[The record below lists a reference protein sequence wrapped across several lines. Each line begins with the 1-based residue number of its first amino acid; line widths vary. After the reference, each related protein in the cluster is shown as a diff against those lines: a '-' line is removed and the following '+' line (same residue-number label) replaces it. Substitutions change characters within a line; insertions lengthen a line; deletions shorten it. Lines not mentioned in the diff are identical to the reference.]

1 MPKVKLS
8 RFSAKDAPPI
18 DWLWAAV
25 LERKTV
31 LGYDLKQIAEA
42 GGCSYDIMRRYIRKS
57 PWSWPPEVRAKVCA
71 FLGLQPQISVV
82 QGGTVPHEVVRQKG
96 VRA

>member
-8 RFSAKDAPPI
+8 RYAEKEVPPI

-31 LGYDLKQIAEA
+31 LGYDLKQMAKVA
-42 GGCSYDIMRRYIRKS
+42 DVGYDMMRQYIRMS
-57 PWSWPPEVRAKVCA
+57 PWDWSPRVRKNICKEFGISTKVSVGRTELPDEAKYRR
-71 FLGLQPQISVV
+71 
-82 QGGTVPHEVVRQKG
+82 TRT
-96 VRA
+96 